1 MSKKFSSFVSFL
13 LLFAMT
19 APLSFTH
26 AFATHVVNSDS
37 SVKTVPVLL
46 DGRTVTY
53 HIIQNAEQR
62 IVRFEEDG
70 MIHEASYDLSSGVL
84 LFDGQIISV
93 LAPVDDFTGYHTS
106 SYDADAKWVLYDT
119 SYGDLTTGI
128 LSVAAWTS
136 ILLAFMGAPLPVLT
150 ELATLLV
157 ENELPTVYYKKY
169 MYYKGPVTTSRPQ
182 NANMYVFYEDPEYE
196 IYLMTIDLRP
206 ELN

>member
-1 MSKKFSSFVSFL
+1 MSKKFRSFVSFL

-19 APLSFTH
+19 ASLSFTH
-26 AFATHVVNSDS
+26 AFATHTVNLDA
-37 SVKTVPVLL
+37 SVQTVPVLL

-53 HIIQNAEQR
+53 HISQTAEQR
-62 IVRFEEDG
+62 TVRFEEDG
-70 MIHEASYDLSSGVL
+70 MVHEARYDLSSGVL

-93 LAPVDDFTGYHTS
+93 LPPVDDFTGYHTS
-106 SYDADAKWVLYDT
+106 PYDANEKWVLYDT
-119 SYGDLTTGI
+119 SYGNLTSGI

-136 ILLAFMGAPLPVLT
+136 ILLTFMGAPLPTLI

-157 ENELPTVYYKKY
+157 QNELPTVYYKKY
-169 MYYKGPVTTSRPQ
+169 MYYKDPVTTSRPE